1 MILGVLLAAG
11 KGTRFDGD
19 NKLLANID
27 ETTVVRKAARKL
39 CQSEVRTTIA
49 VLGFQAKRVQEEIA
63 DLPLQVVTNSEYQ
76 KGQSTS
82 MKHGVRYAKDTNAQ
96 SIMFALGDMPAI
108 ELSTYNRLIDIYR
121 SDQPGIIVPT
131 YNDTRGN
138 PVIFDRR
145 HFDELLQISGD
156 TGGKPIFS
164 SNPVTRVAV
173 EDPGILHDV
182 DTRRDLEEITQQ

>member
-131 YNDTRGN
+131 YN
-138 PVIFDRR
+138 
-145 HFDELLQISGD
+145 
-156 TGGKPIFS
+156 
-164 SNPVTRVAV
+164 
-173 EDPGILHDV
+173 
-182 DTRRDLEEITQQ
+182 